1 VNIEKTAPAGA
12 PTETVEKLAGLVRR
26 HGLDAVVLLSPQGF
40 TYATGLRIVSHPLMR
55 WRHAA
60 AVIGPEQLAG
70 VLAIDMERSFVADA
84 LPDVP
89 LVVWKEFVEEPMD
102 ALAGLIQQTWGPG
115 PLTVGVEMDFIPAA
129 RLERLRAG
137 LPDVTWVGIDDELEA
152 LRSSKTAGELDTV
165 RDLSLAADEA
175 LRVGLTGAEV
185 GQTEAELGE
194 RIVSALYASGVTEHR
209 FLIAATGIGSQ
220 YPNAGPTS
228 RAIAYGDVVRVEIF
242 GGRNGYQAGV
252 ARTAV
257 VGEPTAEVRW
267 HWDLVSGARRT
278 GLELVR
284 PGADPQAIYQAYVEA
299 LGPLGKHAIAF
310 FGHGMGLDMHELPYI
325 SATSTDRIEAGAIMG
340 IEPFAMIPGR
350 FGFQVKDVVAVTDAG
365 YDVISDRL
373 DGGELFVI
381 ES

>member
-1 VNIEKTAPAGA
+1 MTVDNTAPAVA
-12 PTETVEKLAGLVRR
+12 PAETVHKLAALVRQR
-26 HGLDAVVLLSPQGF
+26 GLDAMVLLSPQGF
-40 TYATGLRIVSHPLMR
+40 TYATGLRIVTHPLMR

-60 AVIGPEQLAG
+60 AVIGPERLAG
-70 VLAIDMERSFVADA
+70 VLAIDMERSFVTDA
-84 LPDVP
+84 LPTVP

-102 ALAGLIQQTWGPG
+102 ALAAMIEESWGSG
-115 PLTVGVEMDFIPAA
+115 PLTIGIEMDFIPAA
-129 RLERLRAG
+129 RLNLLRSRLPR
-137 LPDVTWVGIDDELEA
+137 VTWVGVDADLDS
-152 LRSSKTAGELDTV
+152 LRSSKTAAELDTV
-165 RDLSLAADEA
+165 RELSLVADEA
-175 LRVGLTGAEV
+175 LRVGLLGAKV
-185 GQTEAELGE
+185 GQSEAELGE
-194 RIVSALYASGVTEHR
+194 RIVSALYAGGVAEHR

-228 RAIAYGDVVRVEIF
+228 RTIAHGDVVRVEIF

-257 VGEPTAEVRW
+257 VGAPTEEVSW
-267 HWDLVSGARRT
+267 HWNLVSGARRA

-284 PGADPQAIYQAYVEA
+284 PGADPQAIYRAYVEA

-325 SATSTDRIEAGAIMG
+325 SATSTDSIEVGAIIG

-350 FGFQVKDVVAVTDAG
+350 FGFQVKDVVAVTADG
-365 YDVISDRL
+365 YQVISDLL

-381 ES
+381 DG